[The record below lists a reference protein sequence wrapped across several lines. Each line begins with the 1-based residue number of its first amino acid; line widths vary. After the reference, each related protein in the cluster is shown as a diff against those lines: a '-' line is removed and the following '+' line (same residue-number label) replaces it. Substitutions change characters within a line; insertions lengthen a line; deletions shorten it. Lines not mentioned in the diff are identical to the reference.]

1 MINENIRVVL
11 ADHYDLVVGD
21 TFQLFYRGII
31 EAPNPYVYSIVSV
44 CEKGKNF
51 PRYFEYTP
59 QEEGKHLLTVSVY
72 DANRNLLGS
81 ASTTLNV
88 IMPKKPANP
97 INVLCIG
104 DSLTQ
109 EGIWTQEVFRRINKD
124 GGLPC
129 GLGFNKV
136 NFIGNCKK
144 DDVGFEAFGG
154 WTWDR
159 FVSDKIGAIWI
170 EAPNNKTE
178 KDQHSLW
185 QDENGAIWQIETL
198 QIDYLKMN
206 RYKAHTSP
214 RPTSGIFTHY
224 KNAVN
229 TEPIRFFSSSNEGI
243 TPFYDRD
250 SKRIDFKS
258 YLSRLGVDK
267 LDIVYILLGAN
278 GLMRPEAINNTK
290 REYCK
295 LVVKEAKVLVDKLK
309 ADLPNVKVKILAPPL
324 PSVKG
329 GIGSNYGAELP
340 LADCYEL
347 IHYTMELNL
356 AYQNWA
362 LENEYKDFVEFINLA
377 SQFDSEYSYPFIDK
391 PVNARSTITE
401 RLDVNASH
409 PNYEGKMQ
417 MADAVY
423 RNLIKEISKF

>member
-88 IMPKKPANP
+88 VMPKKPTNF

-170 EAPNNKTE
+170 ETPNNKTE

-206 RYKAHTSP
+206 RYKDHTSP
-214 RPTSGIFTHY
+214 LPTSGILTHY

-229 TEPIRFFSSSNEGI
+229 TEPIRFYSSSNEGI
-243 TPFYDRD
+243 TPFYDKD

-347 IHYTMELNL
+347 IHYIMELNL